1 MTQRL
6 QAPQPQ
12 YLAVAN
18 ALMDDIVAGR
28 LVVGDQL
35 PSEPELVRQYN
46 LSRYGVRL
54 AIKALMDLG
63 LVSRQ
68 QGVGT
73 RVISNQTR
81 ARYNQ
86 SIAGLD
92 DIARYAQETDFRIL
106 SRGQA
111 APDTARVPLPHA
123 GAGKWLHI
131 EGLRSTLGQ
140 GQPISLA
147 DIYVSPRF
155 ARLPDFGD
163 QLNVPVH
170 ALIER
175 ESGVRVTRVDQDIQ
189 GALVSEQEAAL
200 LDVAPGSA
208 ALRIVRTY
216 FVDETVIEVTLSVHP
231 AGRYS
236 YKQSFELEGR

>member
-35 PSEPELVRQYN
+35 PSEPELVKQYN
-46 LSRYGVRL
+46 LSRYGVRQ
-54 AIKALMDLG
+54 AVKALMDLG

-106 SRGQA
+106 SRVLVS
-111 APDTARVPLPHA
+111 PDTARVPLPQ
-123 GAGKWLHI
+123 GGTGKWLHI

-163 QLNVPVH
+163 HLNVPVH

-200 LDVAPGSA
+200 LGVAPDSA

-236 YKQSFELEGR
+236 YKQSFELEGC